1 MKMQK
6 NHKMFFLAGILIM
19 LALSGCGT
27 RKPTLTGDM
36 VITSVAQTVQADL
49 TKVAASIPTSTPTPL
64 ASPTNTPEPFTATPT
79 ATFTPTGPTPT
90 NTSASSIDYGV
101 WISSTPPDG
110 SVFVPNQTFT
120 MEVTLMNTGETTW
133 TTAYY
138 IKFSSGERMSAPEKI
153 FMPYSVPPGKNA
165 VIAITF
171 KAPDTLG
178 TKRSTWAMVNAANKE
193 FSIFWCEIEI
203 ASAPVPTAE
212 PTAEPTAVPTS

>member
-1 MKMQK
+1 MKMRK
-6 NHKMFFLAGILIM
+6 NRKKFFLAGMLFM
-19 LALSGCGT
+19 LALSACGT

-49 TKVAASIPTSTPTPL
+49 TKVAASIPTSTSTPVV
-64 ASPTNTPEPFTATPT
+64 SPTSTSEPFTPTPT

-90 NTSASSIDYGV
+90 NTSASSVDYGV
-101 WISSTPPDG
+101 WVSSNPPDG
-110 SVFVPNQTFT
+110 TVFVPNQTFT

-133 TTAYY
+133 TTTYY
-138 IKFSSGERMSAPEKI
+138 IKFSSGERMNAPEKI

-171 KAPDTLG
+171 KAPDSLG

-193 FSIFWCEIEI
+193 FSIFWCEIEV
-203 ASAPVPTAE
+203 ASAPVPTAT
-212 PTAEPTAVPTS
+212 PTTIPTP

>member
-1 MKMQK
+1 MKMNK
-6 NHKMFFLAGILIM
+6 YFKSLILAGMLIT
-19 LALSGCGT
+19 LVLSACGSRT
-27 RKPTLTGDM
+27 PTLTGDM

-49 TKVAASIPTSTPTPL
+49 TKVAASIPTSTPTPV
-64 ASPTNTPEPFTATPT
+64 ASSTPTPEPFTPTPT

-90 NTSASSIDYGV
+90 NTSSSSIDYGV
-101 WISSTPPDG
+101 WVSSVPPDG
-110 SVFVPNQTFT
+110 SVFVPNQAFT

-165 VIAITF
+165 VIEISF
-171 KAPDTLG
+171 KAPESLG

-193 FSIFWCEIEI
+193 FSIFWCEIEV
-203 ASAPVPTAE
+203 ASAPVPTAA
-212 PTAEPTAVPTS
+212 PTAEPTPATTP

>member
-1 MKMQK
+1 MKMQNNLK
-6 NHKMFFLAGILIM
+6 SLFLAGMLIM
-19 LALSGCGT
+19 LALSACGPRT
-27 RKPTLTGDM
+27 PTLTGDM

-49 TKVAASIPTSTPTPL
+49 TKVAASIPTSTPTPE
-64 ASPTNTPEPFTATPT
+64 ASPTSTPEPFTPTPT

-90 NTSASSIDYGV
+90 NTSSSSVDYGV
-101 WISSTPPDG
+101 WVSSNPPDG

-120 MEVTLMNTGETTW
+120 MVVTLMNTGETTW

-153 FMPYSVPPGKNA
+153 FMPYSVPPGKNV

-178 TKRSTWAMVNAANKE
+178 TKRSTWVMVNAANKE
-193 FSIFWCEIEI
+193 FSTFWCEIEV
-203 ASAPVPTAE
+203 ASAPVPTAT
-212 PTAEPTAVPTS
+212 PTVEATAVPTP